1 MAIYLRGILMTNSE
15 AVNYLIE
22 AYSCCAE
29 KYCTSEEKKKEWD
42 KKLEKFREA
51 IAYVATNLN
60 MTVASWWEHYPDNN
74 GTPATWSPYITY
86 SNSAYESV
94 SKNGQ

>member
-29 KYCTSEEKKKEWD
+29 KFCTSEEKKKEWD

-51 IAYVATNLN
+51 IAHVATNLSTN
-60 MTVASWWEHYPDNN
+60 MISWGDYTLPDNN
-74 GTPATWSPYITY
+74 GTPATLPPYITY
-86 SNSAYESV
+86 CNSSRGISGNE
-94 SKNGQ
+94 